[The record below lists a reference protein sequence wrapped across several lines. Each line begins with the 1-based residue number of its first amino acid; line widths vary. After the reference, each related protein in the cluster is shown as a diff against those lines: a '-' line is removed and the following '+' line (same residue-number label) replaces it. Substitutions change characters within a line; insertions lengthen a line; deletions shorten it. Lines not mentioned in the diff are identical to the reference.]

1 MCRGSTCA
9 VICCKLIWKGAT
21 SLQHHLWRRL
31 IILVWCIARGRVC
44 CRMLS
49 ISKAMTNICQDC
61 KFLGIVEQPNWIILQ
76 EDKQELN
83 RGRLEQ
89 NLPLEL
95 KELRSILK
103 TSHNNY
109 QRRGSFSPLTPS
121 ILDKLSEVWRSVDTN
136 VPM

>member
-1 MCRGSTCA
+1 
-9 VICCKLIWKGAT
+9 
-21 SLQHHLWRRL
+21 
-31 IILVWCIARGRVC
+31 
-44 CRMLS
+44 MLS
-49 ISKAMTNICQDC
+49 ISKAMTNICQEC
-61 KFLGIVEQPNWIILQ
+61 KFVGIVEQPNWIILQ

-89 NLPLEL
+89 NLPPEL

-103 TSHNNY
+103 ISYNNY
-109 QRRGSFSPLTPS
+109 QRRGSFIPLTPS